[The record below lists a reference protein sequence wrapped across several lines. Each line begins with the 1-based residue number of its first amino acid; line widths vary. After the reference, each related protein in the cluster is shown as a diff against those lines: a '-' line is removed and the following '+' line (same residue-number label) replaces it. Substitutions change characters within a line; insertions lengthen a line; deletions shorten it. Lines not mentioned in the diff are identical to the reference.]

1 MYPVASIEKPF
12 SRPQGSAGARSFAPI
27 GFSLLSAVC
36 MIPSIAAA
44 IAFMILNTNL
54 LWIASILFVVNGLI
68 VLVVGVILGGKVMD
82 KRMIRIVENLRRFAS
97 ITA

>member
-1 MYPVASIEKPF
+1 
-12 SRPQGSAGARSFAPI
+12 
-27 GFSLLSAVC
+27 
-36 MIPSIAAA
+36 MIPSVAAA
-44 IAFMILNTNL
+44 IAFMILAPQL

>member
-1 MYPVASIEKPF
+1 M
-12 SRPQGSAGARSFAPI
+12 
-27 GFSLLSAVC
+27 LLSVVC
-36 MIPSIAAA
+36 MIPSFAAA
-44 IAFMILNTNL
+44 IAFMILNPNL
-54 LWIASILFVVNGLI
+54 LWIASILFIVNGLI